1 MRHTLSSLTIE
12 EGALVQSLEEKK
24 NILSNYSRD
33 KEMLK
38 GKHDRVAR
46 QVRGKWVDEITMAI
60 AGSVLFHTHSWQY

>member
-1 MRHTLSSLTIE
+1 VLEGAHHHINHCNCLQAMRHTLSSLKIE

-46 QVRGKWVDEITMAI
+46 QVGRNGGWM
-60 AGSVLFHTHSWQY
+60 